1 MDMIYVDILTGEICR
16 QFSLQIWTSFIG
28 QFVIQTSS
36 RRKGVDWY
44 LLLVVKQELKINED
58 ELITM
63 GDLMR
68 QRALPSYT

>member
-1 MDMIYVDILTGEICR
+1 MSEENLSSIQLANILVSSLSKHPVGE
-16 QFSLQIWTSFIG
+16 
-28 QFVIQTSS
+28 
-36 RRKGVDWY
+36 KGWEEVVDWY
-44 LLLVVKQELKINED
+44 LLLVVKQELKISED